1 MKQGKVVIITGAT
14 RGIGRYAAH
23 SFAQEGA
30 QIALV
35 GRDDGRLRRVSGE
48 LREMGA
54 DVLAV
59 RADVRSEDEV
69 SGMVDRIVRHFG
81 HIDVLVNNA
90 AVVTHFAMGYPRWP
104 RIRDMEKDFW
114 DDVIQTNLGGTF
126 LCTKHIL
133 PHMEKRK
140 SGHIINLYGG
150 ANVKSLGSCA
160 YVVSKE
166 AIRAFTRYVAE
177 EEREWN
183 ICVVAMT
190 PGKAVA
196 TEEAPQEA
204 RRRLPGLEMMGNA
217 FIQAAEAPMEWTGEL
232 LFVEAGRLQVM
243 P

>member
-1 MKQGKVVIITGAT
+1 MKRGKVVIITGAT

-23 SFAQEGA
+23 SFAQEGVP
-30 QIALV
+30 IALV

-150 ANVKSLGSCA
+150 ANVESLGSCA
-160 YVVSKE
+160 
-166 AIRAFTRYVAE
+166 YVAE

-217 FIQAAEAPMEWTGEL
+217 FIQAAEAPLEWTGEL
-232 LFVEAGRLQVM
+232 LFVEAE
-243 P
+243 